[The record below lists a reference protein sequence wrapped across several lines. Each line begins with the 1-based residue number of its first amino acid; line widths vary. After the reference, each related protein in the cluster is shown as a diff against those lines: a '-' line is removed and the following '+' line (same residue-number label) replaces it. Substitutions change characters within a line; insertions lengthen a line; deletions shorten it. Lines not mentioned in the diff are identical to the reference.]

1 MQHVHT
7 HIVSRVIANLSYT
20 GIPCTTSSFSGS
32 RFVVSLGN
40 QARIRERV
48 GRVEVIVYVQEVVT
62 KVKETL
68 R

>member
-7 HIVSRVIANLSYT
+7 HIVSCVIANLRYT

-40 QARIRERV
+40 RVRIRERV

>member
-1 MQHVHT
+1 MHVH
-7 HIVSRVIANLSYT
+7 IISCVFANLRYS

-32 RFVVSLGN
+32 RFVAPLGN
-40 QARIRERV
+40 RVRIRERV
-48 GRVEVIVYVQEVVT
+48 GRVEVIVYVQGVVT